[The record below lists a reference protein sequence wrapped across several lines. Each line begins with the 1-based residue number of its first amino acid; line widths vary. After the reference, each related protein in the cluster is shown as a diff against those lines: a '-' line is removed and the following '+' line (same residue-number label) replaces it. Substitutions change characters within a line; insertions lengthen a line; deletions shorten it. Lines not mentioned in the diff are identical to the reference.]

1 MFSVPCGSQLQLF
14 RARSG
19 VCDLADTAVADPL
32 CPGNEIVI
40 VHASGITNT
49 RMHFIESG
57 AVQTVQLLHCD
68 CIYMQQGVFWIDTA
82 VHAQAPREREI
93 EMLLRQSEEI
103 SEQSS
108 LRLQRLA
115 LPILSSC
122 PREHHVLT
130 LTPRQDMR
138 LELLFQRNYVE
149 SSVRVAVGVDDIQ
162 LAPVLSDFYT
172 GAQGGHPVHSRKRC
186 ARLIIHSLQHP
197 SFTLSGTQHA
207 QKTLRARSIHTVCTD
222 SVAPS
227 RPTPRTL

>member
-1 MFSVPCGSQLQLF
+1 
-14 RARSG
+14 
-19 VCDLADTAVADPL
+19 
-32 CPGNEIVI
+32 
-40 VHASGITNT
+40 
-49 RMHFIESG
+49 MHFIESG

-82 VHAQAPREREI
+82 VHAHAPREREI

-149 SSVRVAVGVDDIQ
+149 GRSKHFELRGRFLHHYINFSFLFLKEQIKGIIII
-162 LAPVLSDFYT
+162 
-172 GAQGGHPVHSRKRC
+172 GAS
-186 ARLIIHSLQHP
+186 
-197 SFTLSGTQHA
+197 
-207 QKTLRARSIHTVCTD
+207 
-222 SVAPS
+222 
-227 RPTPRTL
+227 